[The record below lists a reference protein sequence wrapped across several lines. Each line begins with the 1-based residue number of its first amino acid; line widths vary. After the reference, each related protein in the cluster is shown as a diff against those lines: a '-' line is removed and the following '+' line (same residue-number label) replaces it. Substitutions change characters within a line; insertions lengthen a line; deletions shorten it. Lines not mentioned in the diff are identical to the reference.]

1 MGIDKGWMAGS
12 TAMLL
17 VRLLEERDRYGYQMI
32 EELENRSDHT
42 FSLKAGTLYP
52 LLHQMEEQGLLTSY
66 EGAAEGARVRKY
78 YRITPKGKGRLQEKK
93 QEWERYTAAVNRVMK
108 GGAVHAARC

>member
-1 MGIDKGWMAGS
+1 
-12 TAMLL
+12 
-17 VRLLEERDRYGYQMI
+17 
-32 EELENRSDHT
+32 
-42 FSLKAGTLYP
+42 
-52 LLHQMEEQGLLTSY
+52 MEEQGLLTSY

-108 GGAVHAARC
+108 GGAVHAAYC